1 MGSGKQG
8 LFSFLTV
15 QGHYVRVFPMDD
27 LKTKKKMV
35 SVVPGGQKLLSKN
48 RTNMTKK
55 TLIREKFGND

>member
-8 LFSFLTV
+8 LFSFLIV

-48 RTNMTKK
+48 RTNMTKQ
-55 TLIREKFGND
+55 TI